1 MVGVDIFMLKDVLVG
16 ILKLVFVVK
25 DCYLLFFGSF
35 IISLFLIIFIS
46 FFCDVENVYLF
57 GDIMFEV

>member
-1 MVGVDIFMLKDVLVG
+1 MVGVDIFMLKEVLMG